1 MNCNAMG
8 YILPEAMATL
18 GDATQTPAVGIAIGY
33 GNELRSDD
41 GIGQRVAR
49 ALQLSNV
56 KSIAVHQLTP
66 ELAEALANTDLAVFI
81 DACLATENSQVQ
93 VQSLLPNSSNVIAGH
108 TADPR
113 SLLAL
118 TQALYNRCPQAWW
131 IKVPGVNFELGYSL
145 SPIAEIGVAIALQK
159 ITQIIDENFSLL
171 I

>member
-1 MNCNAMG
+1 MNCN
-8 YILPEAMATL
+8 
-18 GDATQTPAVGIAIGY
+18 VIAIGY

-41 GIGQRVAR
+41 GIGQRVAQ
-49 ALQLSNV
+49 ALHLSKV

-66 ELAEALANTDLAVFI
+66 ELAETLANADLAIFI
-81 DACLATENSQVQ
+81 DACLASENSQVQ
-93 VQSLLPNSSNVIAGH
+93 VETISPESFNIIAGH

-118 TQALYNRCPQAWW
+118 TLALYNRCPQAWW

-145 SPIAEIGVAIALQK
+145 SPIAETGVAIALHK
-159 ITQIIDENFSLL
+159 ITQIIEENFSLD